1 MNSIVESQK
10 SQKSIKLG
18 LAFRQAYKKS
28 KDLKAL
34 LWGLTFLIAISQ
46 FIAVLFSELKVSI
59 EYLDVYVVSILA
71 IYVLV
76 SSFGKAKM
84 RYWQDVGC
92 IVQQY
97 HDYYTLHVGSEP
109 NPFDIPPSLIDSLYN
124 IRMQNK
130 PTDVQDFETWWNI
143 NLDTIDFSR
152 ARLISVYS
160 TFAWEVELRTNYQN
174 KLRMILI
181 VSILFPIMISTLLN
195 FTLREVILFGFVP
208 IIPFL
213 SLILEEWLENK
224 ECISLSDKIR
234 NDCCNVWQNV
244 KANKLN
250 SNEIDSMTVELMQ
263 RWHIYRLKT
272 LPIFEWLYKL
282 TQKKMN
288 YDMIINSDS
297 LIEDVKKLDNPI

>member
-208 IIPFL
+208 ITPFL